1 MTVSATLHHVARC
14 QGDIGG
20 LHRYDSDYCMGRS
33 LYAKGGARRR
43 FAARHLL
50 TCQAM
55 YRGVELDTQR
65 LQERRQR
72 MQDLE
77 RNRERERELR
87 AIQPIDNADKKIHQE
102 SLKRLA

>member
-1 MTVSATLHHVARC
+1 MSRAAKATLVGSIVTTVTIVWGVHYMQKAER
-14 QGDIGG
+14 D
-20 LHRYDSDYCMGRS
+20 
-33 LYAKGGARRR
+33 
-43 FAARHLL
+43 
-50 TCQAM
+50 AM

-77 RNRERERELR
+77 RNRERESELR
-87 AIQPIDNADKKIHQE
+87 AIQPIDDADKKIHQE